1 MKYIKIYE
9 SFAQA
14 NPTSLDKIKSEI
26 ESGIESEVKPPIYL
40 DSSQETPGLVKFL
53 SELVGDKL
61 MDMMIINL
69 DQLSLQELKDSF
81 PKEVPMDKGGIIF
94 IDGIGQAR
102 PENKK
107 MLSKKSVVCFINDL
121 TDEKSSV
128 PNAYRGLNLLSSSP
142 LILIRETL

>member
-9 SFAQA
+9 SFIQA
-14 NPTSLDKIKSEI
+14 NPLVLDNLKSTI
-26 ESGIESEVKPPIYL
+26 ESGIESEVKTPIYL

-53 SELVGDKL
+53 SELVGDKS

-69 DQLSLQELKDSF
+69 DQMSLSELKDAF
-81 PKEVPMDKGGIIF
+81 PKETPMDKGGIIF

-107 MLSKKSVVCFINDL
+107 MLFDKISEGSIPSVWQIIVNGPSKQEDKNSLKSFTVVKIN
-121 TDEKSSV
+121 
-128 PNAYRGLNLLSSSP
+128 
-142 LILIRETL
+142 

>member
-53 SELVGDKL
+53 SELIGDKL

-69 DQLSLQELKDSF
+69 DQLSLQELRDSF
-81 PKEVPMDKGGIIF
+81 PKEAPMDKGGIIF

-107 MLSKKSVVCFINDL
+107 MLFDKILDGSIPPVWQIIVNGPSKQEDKDSLKSFTVVKIN
-121 TDEKSSV
+121 
-128 PNAYRGLNLLSSSP
+128 
-142 LILIRETL
+142 

>member
-9 SFAQA
+9 SFIQA
-14 NPTSLDKIKSEI
+14 NPSALNNLKSTI

-40 DSSQETPGLVKFL
+40 DSSQETPVLVKFL
-53 SELVGDKL
+53 SELIGDKL

-69 DQLSLQELKDSF
+69 DQLSLQELRDSF

-107 MLSKKSVVCFINDL
+107 MLFDKILDGSIPPVWQIIVNGPSKQEDKDSLESFTVVKIN
-121 TDEKSSV
+121 
-128 PNAYRGLNLLSSSP
+128 
-142 LILIRETL
+142 

>member
-53 SELVGDKL
+53 SELIGDKL

-107 MLSKKSVVCFINDL
+107 MLFDKILDGSIPPVWQIIVNGPSKQEDKDSLKSFTVVKIN
-121 TDEKSSV
+121 
-128 PNAYRGLNLLSSSP
+128 
-142 LILIRETL
+142 

>member
-9 SFAQA
+9 SFIQA
-14 NPTSLDKIKSEI
+14 NPSALINLKSTI

-53 SELVGDKL
+53 SELIGDKL

-69 DQLSLQELKDSF
+69 DQLSLQELRDSF

-107 MLSKKSVVCFINDL
+107 MLFDKILDGSIPPVWQIIVNGPSKQEDKDSLESFTVVKIN
-121 TDEKSSV
+121 
-128 PNAYRGLNLLSSSP
+128 
-142 LILIRETL
+142 

>member
-53 SELVGDKL
+53 SELIGDKL

-69 DQLSLQELKDSF
+69 DQLSLQELRDSF

-107 MLSKKSVVCFINDL
+107 MLFDKILDGSIPSVWQVIVNGPSKQEDKDSLKSFTVVKIN
-121 TDEKSSV
+121 
-128 PNAYRGLNLLSSSP
+128 
-142 LILIRETL
+142 

>member
-107 MLSKKSVVCFINDL
+107 MLFDKILDGSIPPVWQIIVNGPSKQEDKDSLKSFTVVKIN
-121 TDEKSSV
+121 
-128 PNAYRGLNLLSSSP
+128 
-142 LILIRETL
+142 

>member
-9 SFAQA
+9 SFIQA
-14 NPTSLDKIKSEI
+14 NPSALNNLKSTI

-53 SELVGDKL
+53 SELIGDKL

-69 DQLSLQELKDSF
+69 DQLSLQELRDSF

-107 MLSKKSVVCFINDL
+107 MLFDKILDGSIPPVWQIIVNGPSKQEDKDSLESFTVVKIN
-121 TDEKSSV
+121 
-128 PNAYRGLNLLSSSP
+128 
-142 LILIRETL
+142 

>member
-9 SFAQA
+9 SFIQA
-14 NPTSLDKIKSEI
+14 NPSALNNLKSTI

-40 DSSQETPGLVKFL
+40 DSNQETPGLVKFL
-53 SELVGDKL
+53 SELIGDKL

-69 DQLSLQELKDSF
+69 DQLSLQELRDSF

-107 MLSKKSVVCFINDL
+107 MLFDKILDGSIPPVWQIIVNGPSKQEDKDSLESFTVVKIN
-121 TDEKSSV
+121 
-128 PNAYRGLNLLSSSP
+128 
-142 LILIRETL
+142 

>member
-14 NPTSLDKIKSEI
+14 NPTSLDKIKLEI

-53 SELVGDKL
+53 SELIGDKL

-107 MLSKKSVVCFINDL
+107 MLFDKILDGSIPPVWQIIVNGPSKQEDKDSLKSFTVVKIN
-121 TDEKSSV
+121 
-128 PNAYRGLNLLSSSP
+128 
-142 LILIRETL
+142 

>member
-9 SFAQA
+9 SFIQA
-14 NPTSLDKIKSEI
+14 NPSALNNLKSTI

-53 SELVGDKL
+53 SELIGDKL

-69 DQLSLQELKDSF
+69 DQLSLQELRDSF

-107 MLSKKSVVCFINDL
+107 MLFDKILDGSIPPVWQIIVNGPSKQEDKDSLKSFTVVKIN
-121 TDEKSSV
+121 
-128 PNAYRGLNLLSSSP
+128 
-142 LILIRETL
+142 